1 MVWGELALAEPG
13 TRECVLTFH
22 PCMSEAVLFT
32 HPGQAV
38 QGDVIQAKV
47 TQVLGWETSVERRVL
62 ADHSL
67 LDPK

>member
-1 MVWGELALAEPG
+1 MVWGELALAEQG

-38 QGDVIQAKV
+38 QADVIQAKV
-47 TQVLGWETSVERRVL
+47 TRFGLGDFCREEGACRPL
-62 ADHSL
+62 SL
-67 LDPK
+67 GS